1 MTAGDKPAGTGRLKD
16 RIALITGA
24 SRGIG
29 AAVAKVFAR
38 EGAHLILTARTR
50 GALEEVDDAIRAE
63 GHEPAT
69 LVPLDITDF
78 TAVDQLGAAIYNR
91 FKRLD
96 ILVANAGILGP
107 LTPVSHIEPEDW
119 DRVIATNLTAGYRL
133 IRSTEPL
140 LRLSDAG
147 RAVFVSSGAA
157 DGRHA
162 YWGPYAVSKG
172 GLEVM
177 VRTWAQEIANTN
189 MRANLINPGG
199 TRTAM
204 RAEAF
209 PGEDPN
215 TLPTPAQVA
224 EAFVPLVQANCDL
237 NGVCVRAR
245 DVLDLKMATG

>member
-1 MTAGDKPAGTGRLKD
+1 MSDAPGGSGRLQG

-29 AAVAKVFAR
+29 AAVAEAFAR
-38 EGAHLILTARTR
+38 EGAQLILTARTQ
-50 GALEEVDDAIRAE
+50 GGLEEVDDRIRAA
-63 GHEPAT
+63 GHPPPT
-69 LVPLDITDF
+69 LVPLDLAEFSAI
-78 TAVDQLGAAIYNR
+78 DQLGAAIFAR

-96 ILVANAGILGP
+96 VLVANAGILGP

-119 DRVIATNLTAGYRL
+119 DRVMATNLTACYRL

-140 LRLSDAG
+140 LRLSPAG
-147 RAVFVSSGAA
+147 RAIFVTSGAA

-177 VRTWAQEIANTN
+177 VRTWAEEIASTT

-209 PGEDPN
+209 PGEDPK
-215 TLPTPAQVA
+215 TLPTAAQVA
-224 EAFVPLVQANCDL
+224 EAFIPLAEAICTL
-237 NGVCVRAR
+237 NGARINAR
-245 DVLDLKMATG
+245 DSFGS

>member
-1 MTAGDKPAGTGRLKD
+1 MSDAPGGSGRLQG

-29 AAVAKVFAR
+29 AAVAEAFAR
-38 EGAHLILTARTR
+38 EGAQLILTARTQ
-50 GALEEVDDAIRAE
+50 GGLEEVDDRIRAA
-63 GHEPAT
+63 GHPPPT
-69 LVPLDITDF
+69 LVPLDLTEFSAI
-78 TAVDQLGAAIYNR
+78 DQLGAAIFAR

-96 ILVANAGILGP
+96 VLVANAGILGP

-119 DRVIATNLTAGYRL
+119 DRVMATNLTACYRL

-140 LRLSDAG
+140 LRLSPAG
-147 RAVFVSSGAA
+147 RAIFVTSGAA

-177 VRTWAQEIANTN
+177 VRTWAEEIASTT

-209 PGEDPN
+209 PGEDPK
-215 TLPTPAQVA
+215 TLPTAAQVA
-224 EAFVPLVQANCDL
+224 EAFIPLAEAICTL
-237 NGVCVRAR
+237 NGARINAR
-245 DVLDLKMATG
+245 DSFGS

>member
-1 MTAGDKPAGTGRLKD
+1 MSDAPDGSGRLQG

-29 AAVAKVFAR
+29 AAVAEAFAR
-38 EGAHLILTARTR
+38 EGAQLILTARTQ
-50 GALEEVDDAIRAE
+50 GGLEEVDDLIRAA
-63 GHEPAT
+63 GHPPPT
-69 LVPLDITDF
+69 LVPLDLTEFNAI
-78 TAVDQLGAAIYNR
+78 DQLGAAIFAR

-96 ILVANAGILGP
+96 VLVANAGILGP
-107 LTPVSHIEPEDW
+107 LTPVSHIDPEDW
-119 DRVIATNLTAGYRL
+119 DRVMATNLTACYRL

-140 LRLSDAG
+140 LRLSPAG
-147 RAVFVSSGAA
+147 RAIFVTSGAA

-177 VRTWAQEIANTN
+177 VRTWAEEIASTTI
-189 MRANLINPGG
+189 RANLINPGG

-209 PGEDPN
+209 PGEDPK

-224 EAFVPLVQANCDL
+224 EAFIPLAEVSCTL
-237 NGVCVRAR
+237 NGERINAR
-245 DVLDLKMATG
+245 DSFV

>member
-1 MTAGDKPAGTGRLKD
+1 MSDAPGGSGRLQG

-29 AAVAKVFAR
+29 AAVAEAFAR
-38 EGAHLILTARTR
+38 EGAQLILTARTQ
-50 GALEEVDDAIRAE
+50 GGLEEVDDRIRAA
-63 GHEPAT
+63 GHPPPT
-69 LVPLDITDF
+69 LVPLDLAEFSAI
-78 TAVDQLGAAIYNR
+78 DQLGAAIFAR

-96 ILVANAGILGP
+96 VLVANAGILGP

-119 DRVIATNLTAGYRL
+119 DRVMATNLTACYRL

-140 LRLSDAG
+140 LRLSPAG
-147 RAVFVSSGAA
+147 RAIFVTSGAA

-177 VRTWAQEIANTN
+177 VRTWAEEIASTT

-209 PGEDPN
+209 PGEDPK
-215 TLPTPAQVA
+215 TLPTAAQVA
-224 EAFVPLVQANCDL
+224 EAFIPLAEASCTL
-237 NGVCVRAR
+237 NGARINAR
-245 DVLDLKMATG
+245 DSFGS